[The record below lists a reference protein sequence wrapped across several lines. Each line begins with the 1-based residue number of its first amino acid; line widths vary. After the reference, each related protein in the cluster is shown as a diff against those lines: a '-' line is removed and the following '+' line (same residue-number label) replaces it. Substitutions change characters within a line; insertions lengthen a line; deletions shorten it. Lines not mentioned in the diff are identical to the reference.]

1 MANIYKKPVVLT
13 DPKTG
18 KRVKTKSKKWWGRF
32 RDENGREKRVPLAVD
47 RAAALA
53 MLNECVKKAERR
65 IAGLSDPLEEHRQRP
80 IGEHVVAFATYL
92 RNKGSTPGHVART
105 HQQVRTVVESCKFKK
120 IDDLS
125 ASDVQAFL
133 SRLRREGLSVNS
145 INHYQRAVK
154 MFSRWLVRDRRN
166 NDDRLA
172 HLSAQNPAIDRRRVR
187 RPLSPEEFAR
197 LLEAVEKGPSRQS
210 LTGPDRVIVYILAC
224 YTGFRRNE
232 IGSVTPQ
239 SFNFESDPPTLTVE
253 AGYSKRRRTDVMP
266 LRADLA
272 KRIQDWIETKTR
284 TNPATPLVQ
293 ITSKRTA
300 EMLKKDLALARAA
313 WLKESLNAQERQRR
327 EQSSFLTYQ
336 NDQGQY
342 ADFHAL
348 RKTFITNLSRAG
360 VSPKTAQLL
369 ARHSDINLTMN
380 TYTMLGVLDQAAAVE
395 ALPPIPDSVVSTTT
409 LAGEPTTR
417 RDTRDRHLA
426 IS

>member
-1 MANIYKKPVVLT
+1 
-13 DPKTG
+13 
-18 KRVKTKSKKWWGRF
+18 
-32 RDENGREKRVPLAVD
+32 
-47 RAAALA
+47 
-53 MLNECVKKAERR
+53 
-65 IAGLSDPLEEHRQRP
+65 
-80 IGEHVVAFATYL
+80 
-92 RNKGSTPGHVART
+92 
-105 HQQVRTVVESCKFKK
+105 
-120 IDDLS
+120 
-125 ASDVQAFL
+125 
-133 SRLRREGLSVNS
+133 
-145 INHYQRAVK
+145 

-232 IGSVTPQ
+232 IGSVTIH
-239 SFNFESDPPTLTVE
+239 SFNFDSDPPTLTVD
-253 AGYSKRRRTDVMP
+253 AGYSKHRRTDVMP
-266 LRADLA
+266 IRVDLA
-272 KRIQDWIETKTR
+272 KRIQRWIASKKKLD
-284 TNPATPLVQ
+284 PAKPLVN
-293 ITSKRTA
+293 IALKRTA
-300 EMLKKDLALARAA
+300 EMLKKDLAAARVA
-313 WLKESLNAQERQRR
+313 WIAESPDAEERQRR
-327 EQSSFLTYQ
+327 EKSSFLKYL

-395 ALPPIPDSVVSTTT
+395 ALPPM
-409 LAGEPTTR
+409 PTSAAF
-417 RDTRDRHLA
+417 A
-426 IS
+426 ISSQPQRPRVPA

>member
-1 MANIYKKPVVLT
+1 
-13 DPKTG
+13 
-18 KRVKTKSKKWWGRF
+18 
-32 RDENGREKRVPLAVD
+32 
-47 RAAALA
+47 
-53 MLNECVKKAERR
+53 
-65 IAGLSDPLEEHRQRP
+65 
-80 IGEHVVAFATYL
+80 VAYL

-105 HQQVRTVVESCKFKK
+105 QQQVRTVVEACKFKT
-120 IDDLS
+120 IDDMS

-145 INHYQRAVK
+145 INHYQRAIK

-197 LLEAVEKGPSRQS
+197 LLESVEKGPSRQS

-232 IGSVTPQ
+232 IGSVKAH
-239 SFNFESDPPTLTVE
+239 SFNFDSDPPTLTVE

-266 LRADLA
+266 IRVDLA
-272 KRIQDWIETKTR
+272 KRIQDWLASKKKLDS
-284 TNPATPLVQ
+284 TNPLVNVAL
-293 ITSKRTA
+293 KRTA
-300 EMLKKDLALARAA
+300 EMPKKDLAAPRAP
-313 WLKESLNAQERQRR
+313 WITESPNAEERQRR
-327 EQSSFLTYQ
+327 ERSSFLKYQ
-336 NDQGQY
+336 NDQGHY
-342 ADFHAL
+342 ADFHSL

-380 TYTMLGVLDQAAAVE
+380 TYTMLGVLDQAAVVE
-395 ALPPIPDSVVSTTT
+395 ALPPIPAWAAPELSSQTQRTPVS
-409 LAGEPTTR
+409 A
-417 RDTRDRHLA
+417 
-426 IS
+426 

>member
-32 RDENGREKRVPLAVD
+32 RDESGREKRVPLAVD

-53 MLNECVKKAERR
+53 MLNECVKKTERR

-80 IGEHVVAFATYL
+80 LGEHVVDFVAYL

-105 HQQVRTVVESCKFKK
+105 HQQVRTVVEACKFKT

-145 INHYQRAVK
+145 INHYQRAIK
-154 MFSRWLVRDRRN
+154 MFSRWLVHDRRN

-197 LLEAVEKGPSRQS
+197 LLESVEKGPSRQS

-232 IGSVTPQ
+232 IGSVKAH

-266 LRADLA
+266 IRVDLA
-272 KRIQDWIETKTR
+272 KRIQDWIASKKKLDPTK
-284 TNPATPLVQ
+284 PLVNVAL
-293 ITSKRTA
+293 KRTA
-300 EMLKKDLALARAA
+300 EMLKKDLAAARAA
-313 WLKESLNAQERQRR
+313 WIAESPNAEERQRR
-327 EQSSFLTYQ
+327 EKSSFLKYL

-395 ALPPIPDSVVSTTT
+395 ALPPIPVLPLTI
-409 LAGEPTTR
+409 TR
-417 RDTRDRHLA
+417 ICESP